1 MLPPIPFAPIRS
13 SLYSPATLMSGLE
26 AGDFKSFART
36 TDFRCFEYFVEHGK
50 IAPNDAL
57 AGILEALHDKSITQ
71 ATLAFLSTAS
81 RVAAIMGGHDEPRDS
96 PTYAA
101 VARMARVLTRQGF
114 LMASGGGPGAMEA
127 THLGASLAS
136 QPDDALPEA
145 LRRLSHRHAA
155 LPPDASKVITQRGKI
170 DNRVL
175 RKLHAWLTPAYTLS
189 QAIKRP
195 GESLAV
201 PTWYYGHEPT
211 SPFASHIA
219 KYFQNSL
226 REDGLI
232 TLAAHGIIFAQG
244 KAGTLQGIFQDGV
257 RNYYRS
263 EKDPFSPMVFF
274 GKHIG
279 RARCM

>member
-1 MLPPIPFAPIRS
+1 
-13 SLYSPATLMSGLE
+13 
-26 AGDFKSFART
+26 
-36 TDFRCFEYFVEHGK
+36 
-50 IAPNDAL
+50 
-57 AGILEALHDKSITQ
+57 
-71 ATLAFLSTAS
+71 
-81 RVAAIMGGHDEPRDS
+81 
-96 PTYAA
+96 
-101 VARMARVLTRQGF
+101 MARVLTRQGF

-127 THLGASLAS
+127 THLGASLAT

-232 TLAAHGIIFAQG
+232 TLAAHGIIFAQAT
-244 KAGTLQGIFQDGV
+244 K
-257 RNYYRS
+257 
-263 EKDPFSPMVFF
+263 PFPRPRAFSR
-274 GKHIG
+274 K
-279 RARCM
+279 ARCHCGTFASSLFDHKCIHLPNGSDWVLLRLGRTLPLASVNAELSP